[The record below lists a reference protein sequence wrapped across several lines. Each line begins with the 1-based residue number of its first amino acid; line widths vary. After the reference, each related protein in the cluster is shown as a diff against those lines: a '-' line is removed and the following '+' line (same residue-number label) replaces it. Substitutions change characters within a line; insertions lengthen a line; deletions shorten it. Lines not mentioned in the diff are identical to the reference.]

1 MSGGSACCYGL
12 GMEVPAAHIGNRV
25 VSVEL
30 PTSESSDSARSLLLL
45 PSRKEEGYLAA
56 AVTRLQAHHVR

>member
-1 MSGGSACCYGL
+1 
-12 GMEVPAAHIGNRV
+12 MEVPAAHIGNRV